1 LHEAAHGWTAAR
13 FGDRTAELLGRVTA
27 NPLKHIDP
35 IGTVLVPLVLA
46 FTTGTPFGWAK
57 PVPVNARNLRD
68 PKRHMIFVAAAGPLA
83 NILMG
88 VAWAVVFAIAYY
100 AGSGWGGVRQFLLS
114 MGKFGIQFN
123 ALLAVFNLLPIPPL
137 DGGRVLR
144 GLVPESLGRYLDRV
158 EPWGLIL
165 VMGLLVVGVLGQLVW
180 PVAQQLA
187 DLLFSLTGA

>member
-1 LHEAAHGWTAAR
+1 
-13 FGDRTAELLGRVTA
+13 
-27 NPLKHIDP
+27 
-35 IGTVLVPLVLA
+35 
-46 FTTGTPFGWAK
+46 
-57 PVPVNARNLRD
+57 
-68 PKRHMIFVAAAGPLA
+68 
-83 NILMG
+83 
-88 VAWAVVFAIAYY
+88 
-100 AGSGWGGVRQFLLS
+100 